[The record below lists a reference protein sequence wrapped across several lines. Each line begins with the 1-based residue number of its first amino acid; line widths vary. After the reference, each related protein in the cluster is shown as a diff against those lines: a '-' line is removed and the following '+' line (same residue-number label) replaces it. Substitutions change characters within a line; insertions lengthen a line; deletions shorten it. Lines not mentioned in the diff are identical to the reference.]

1 MIHRSKTDKEW
12 AVARLA
18 IINSGKLVK
27 TIELGAGEMMIGR
40 GDDVAIQLKHP
51 LISRAH
57 ARVYLTPAGYLVEDQ
72 GTKNGTFVGGRRV
85 QRHRLVD
92 GDELEVADFIL
103 QYHADG
109 FVPVDDEL
117 PPADPKPA
125 GGGGMVSGSRKSD
138 AAKSPLEAYMEALKR
153 KGHNATTAISPDV
166 MAEMRLKA
174 RQQATPRLQVD
185 GAEELITLENRVTLA
200 GFGDGN
206 QVQLTGRWLWI
217 NEAARFTREDV
228 KVVIERISFW
238 CPVKVNGSTIRSATP
253 VEIKPGDRIKVG
265 KRMLVLME
273 GEAAL

>member
-1 MIHRSKTDKEW
+1 M
-12 AVARLA
+12 ARLA

-51 LISRAH
+51 LISRSH
-57 ARVYLTPAGYLVEDQ
+57 ARVYVTPAGYVVEDQ

-117 PPADPKPA
+117 PPADARA
-125 GGGGMVSGSRKSD
+125 GGGGMVSRDRKAD

-166 MAEMRLKA
+166 MAEMRQKA
-174 RQQATPRLQVD
+174 RAQATPRLQID
-185 GAEELITLENRVTLA
+185 GRDEPVTLEDRITLV
-200 GFGDGN
+200 GYGDGN
-206 QVQLTGRWLWI
+206 QVSLEGRWLWL
-217 NEAARFTREDV
+217 NEVARFTREDV
-228 KVVIERISFW
+228 NLSVERLSFW
-238 CPVKVNGSTIRSATP
+238 CSVKVNGAGIKKGAP
-253 VEIKPGDRIKVG
+253 VELKAGDQIRIG
-265 KRMLVLME
+265 KARLVLLE
-273 GEAAL
+273 GEAVL

>member
-1 MIHRSKTDKEW
+1 
-12 AVARLA
+12 VARLA

-51 LISRAH
+51 LISRSH
-57 ARVYLTPAGYLVEDQ
+57 ARVYLTPAGYVVEDQ

-117 PPADPKPA
+117 PAPKASAP
-125 GGGGMVSGSRKSD
+125 GGMVSRDRKAD

-174 RQQATPRLQVD
+174 RQQATPRLEID
-185 GAEELITLENRVTLA
+185 GKAPPLTMEDRITVV
-200 GFGDGN
+200 GFGEGN
-206 QVQLTGRWLWI
+206 QVVLDGRWLWL
-217 NEAARFTREDV
+217 NEVARLTREDV
-228 KVVIERISFW
+228 KVQIERLSFW
-238 CPVKVNGSTIRSATP
+238 CPVKVNGAGIKKGVP
-253 VEIKPGDRIKVG
+253 VDLEPGDQVRIG
-265 KRMLVLME
+265 KSHLVLLE
-273 GEAAL
+273 GEALL